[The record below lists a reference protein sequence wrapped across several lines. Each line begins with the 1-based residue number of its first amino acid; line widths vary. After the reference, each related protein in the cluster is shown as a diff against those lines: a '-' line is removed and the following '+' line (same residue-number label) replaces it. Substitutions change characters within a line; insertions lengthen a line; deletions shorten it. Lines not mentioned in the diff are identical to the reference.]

1 MNLILAGLPN
11 NFAQSVLNYRM
22 NDKET
27 TIHEH
32 INLLKTVEPT
42 LMKEGKTV
50 MLVNSSS
57 SKKGSKN
64 KKKRKFTK

>member
-1 MNLILAGLPN
+1 
-11 NFAQSVLNYRM
+11 M

-27 TIHEH
+27 SIPEM
-32 INLLKTVEPT
+32 INLLKIVEPT
-42 LMKEGKTV
+42 LMKEGNTV

-64 KKKRKFTK
+64 KRKIKRTKQKGGARGAANK